1 MKVLLLTQDITV
13 KGIPRA
19 YNTGFSLMVAQI
31 ASALADEGVEVYV
44 SSSSLTN
51 DTVTVHS
58 DKGKKPFVLL
68 ERKLKLLLKHLR
80 PKDVP
85 RAVRHALSSHPMPV
99 AWRIKLMKYTL
110 SIGFNIHLIRSVSP
124 DVIFVHSLGPEVL
137 PFLSAALQTRKP
149 FVLALHGLFSEANKE
164 DFRTQGEVQLL
175 PQLLKK
181 GMPLTVVGSGMRHK
195 LLGFFGWKECRNIY
209 VVPNAL
215 NDAEIA
221 ETASAGDP
229 WTGKHRILAIGN
241 LSENK
246 NQLQILHAFALLPEE
261 IRAEGQL
268 CLIGK
273 DATGGELQRE
283 AERLGIGKACT
294 FTGSLPHGEV
304 FRWIES
310 AGAVVLAS
318 KLEGFGL
325 SIIEGYHYGVPAV
338 CFDRIDAFEDLY
350 HAKCMTPVRE
360 YTDEALAQ
368 AIRLTLEQSWDKDF
382 IRNFG
387 ERFSNHA
394 MAEGYLS
401 VLQQA
406 SPTDLTERE
415 FNRSVDRYL
424 R

>member
-13 KGIPRA
+13 KGIPKA

-31 ASALADEGVEVYV
+31 AAALADEGAEVYV

-51 DTVTVHS
+51 GTTIVHS
-58 DKGKKPFVLL
+58 DAGKKQFVLL
-68 ERKLKLLLKHLR
+68 ERKLPLLLKHLR
-80 PKDVP
+80 LRDVP
-85 RAVRHALSSHPMPV
+85 RAIRHALSSHRMSAP
-99 AWRIKLMKYTL
+99 WRIKLLKYTL
-110 SIGFNIHLIRSVSP
+110 SIGFNIHLIRKVNP
-124 DVIFVHSLGPEVL
+124 DVIFIHSLGPEVL

-181 GMPLTVVGSGMRHK
+181 GMPLTVVGSGMRRK
-195 LLGFFGWKECRNIY
+195 LLGFFGWKECGNIY

-215 NDAEIA
+215 NDAET
-221 ETASAGDP
+221 TASAPSGNP

-246 NQLQILHAFALLPEE
+246 NQLQILRAFALLPAE

-273 DATGGELQRE
+273 DATGGELQKE

-294 FTGSLPHGEV
+294 FTGSLPHSEV

-310 AGAVVLAS
+310 AGVVVLAS

-338 CFDRIDAFEDLY
+338 CFSRIDAFEDLY
-350 HAKCMTPVRE
+350 HEKCMTPVHE
-360 YTDEALAQ
+360 YTDEALAH
-368 AIRLTLEQSWDKDF
+368 AILTTLERPWDKDF
-382 IRNFG
+382 IRSFG
-387 ERFSNHA
+387 EKFSNHT
-394 MAEGYLS
+394 MAQGYLS

-406 SPTDLTERE
+406 APTELTERE
-415 FNRSVDRYL
+415 FNRLVDRYL

>member
-31 ASALADEGVEVYV
+31 ATALADEGVEVFV

-51 DTVTVHS
+51 DIVTVHS

-68 ERKLKLLLKHLR
+68 ERKLKLLLKYLR

-85 RAVRHALSSHPMPV
+85 RAIRHALSAHPMPV

-110 SIGFNIHLIRSVSP
+110 SIGFNIHLIRTVNP

-137 PFLSAALQTRKP
+137 PFLSAALQTGKP

-164 DFRTQGEVQLL
+164 DFRTQAEVQLL

-181 GMPLTVVGSGMRHK
+181 GMPLTVVGSGMRRK